1 MLDHQSLAVTPAV
14 AREPEMAA
22 HCLLGVPLA
31 WVGGGGP
38 VVGCPVTET
47 ALGGADIIL
56 ELPTL
61 PRLFVAPK
69 TVNAVAGGASDW

>member
-1 MLDHQSLAVTPAV
+1 MS
-14 AREPEMAA
+14 A
-22 HCLLGVPLA
+22 HRLLGVPLS

-61 PRLFVAPK
+61 PRLLGAPK
-69 TVNAVAGGASDW
+69 TVDAVGGGASDR